1 MRFESSFLATSHL
14 TKERFARS
22 GHRTCCGARH
32 RLSCRAGR
40 FGQTALG
47 GVPDSGERMRNSAQR
62 DHAGGCA
69 PPVRQRPE
77 SSAGRRKRVWIHP
90 NGGDEMRRRSSFAL
104 TACLILKVVVALAGL
119 SSCGGGGAPAREPMI
134 TPLGSREVMITPP
147 GNRAPQAVGS
157 IPAQTLTAGENA
169 SSVNVAPYFQ
179 DPDNDQL
186 TYSASS
192 NRPGALMAGMS
203 GSTMTLTPVSAGATT
218 VTVTA
223 GDGQCARHADH
234 RHDGAGAGEHANGHT
249 GRTAEPACPGDQYA
263 HIAGT
268 GGRPVVWYKFRN
280 RP

>member
-1 MRFESSFLATSHL
+1 
-14 TKERFARS
+14 
-22 GHRTCCGARH
+22 
-32 RLSCRAGR
+32 
-40 FGQTALG
+40 
-47 GVPDSGERMRNSAQR
+47 
-62 DHAGGCA
+62 
-69 PPVRQRPE
+69 
-77 SSAGRRKRVWIHP
+77 
-90 NGGDEMRRRSSFAL
+90 MRRRSSFAL

-218 VTVTA
+218 VTVTS
-223 GDGQCARHADH
+223 GDGNAHATQTIATTMQEPENTLTGIRVVLQNPHARETSMRILLEPADAQWSGINFEI
-234 RHDGAGAGEHANGHT
+234 DPDDNAGNMCCYQTFAESIYVSFLCSNSYTGNATITIIVSAPNGHAVQKSVSVT
-249 GRTAEPACPGDQYA
+249 CR
-263 HIAGT
+263 
-268 GGRPVVWYKFRN
+268 
-280 RP
+280 